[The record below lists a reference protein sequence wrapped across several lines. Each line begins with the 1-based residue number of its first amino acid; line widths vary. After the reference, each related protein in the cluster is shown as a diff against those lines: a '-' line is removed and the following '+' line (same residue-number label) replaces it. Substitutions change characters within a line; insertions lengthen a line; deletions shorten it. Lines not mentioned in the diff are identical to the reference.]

1 MRDLKLGAVESRFAE
16 IIWNNEPIASGK
28 LVKLC
33 EKELNWKKP
42 TTYTVLRKLCE
53 RGIFQNENGVVSS
66 KIKKDEFHAIQSE
79 QFIDEAFEGS
89 LPSFLAAF
97 SKRKSLSKKDIEE
110 IQNMINSCKEE

>member
-1 MRDLKLGAVESRFAE
+1 MSDLKLGAVESRFAE
-16 IIWNNEPIASGK
+16 IIWQNEPIASGK

-42 TTYTVLRKLCE
+42 TTYTVLRKLCKK
-53 RGIFQNENGVVSS
+53 GIFQNENGTVSS
-66 KIKKDEFHAIQSE
+66 KINKDEFNAMQSE

-110 IQNMINSCKEE
+110 IEKMINSYKGE